1 MTLEWMAEYARE
13 VYGNVKEVR
22 KDVRVRQKAIID
34 YVEVKVAQL
43 GLMDFV

>member
-1 MTLEWMAEYARE
+1 MAEYARE

-43 GLMDFV
+43 GLKDFV